1 MGSGTGTPATYTPP
15 SAFARLYCTLNQVI
29 DDLDLL
35 GVKNEEKAVG
45 FIRAASKFIDKRG
58 RFLPVTETRRYDGS
72 GKVRQWIDPLITLDT
87 ITHDGTTLAGTEYVL
102 YPRTRHWDNGPYN
115 SLELANGGRWTGE
128 EDAVVISGVWG
139 LYYETRTPY
148 SVTLGASQLIGA
160 TTVTLSDGRYSPG
173 AVLLVSS
180 EQMLIEATDSPSD
193 SGVTAS
199 AIDNSQTAITVSSAS
214 GFEMG
219 ETIRIDVEQ
228 MRILDINTT
237 SNQLVV
243 ARGYH
248 GSTIVAHNASAAVY
262 VYRTF
267 KVTRGVNGTTA
278 AAHNS
283 GVSVAQVVPPD
294 DINYL
299 CRQMAALILKK
310 AQSGYQ
316 GKVGNVEL
324 GETFYFNEF
333 PDDPLKRIMANYRIV
348 SV

>member
-1 MGSGTGTPATYTPP
+1 MGSGTGTPVTYTAP

-35 GVKNEEKAVG
+35 GVKNEEKALS
-45 FIRAASKFIDKRG
+45 FIRAASRFIDKRG
-58 RFLPVTETRRYDGS
+58 RFIPVSETRRYDGS

-87 ITHDGTTLAGTEYVL
+87 ISHDGTTLTSSEYVL
-102 YPRTRHWDNGPYN
+102 YPRTRHWDNGPYT
-115 SLELANGGRWTGE
+115 SLELATGGRWTRE

-139 LYYETRTPY
+139 LYYEVRAPY

-160 TTVTLSDGRYSPG
+160 ATVTLSDGRYSPG
-173 AVLLVSS
+173 AVLLVGS

-193 SGVTAS
+193 SSVTAS
-199 AIDNSQTAITVSSAS
+199 AIDNSQTAITVSVAG
-214 GFEMG
+214 GFEIG
-219 ETIRIDVEQ
+219 ETIRVDVEQ
-228 MRILDINTT
+228 MRILDVNST

-243 ARGYH
+243 ARGYN
-248 GSTIVAHNASAAVY
+248 GSTIAAHSGSAAVY

-267 KVTRGVNGTTA
+267 MVARGINGTTA

-294 DINYL
+294 DVNYL

-348 SV
+348 TV